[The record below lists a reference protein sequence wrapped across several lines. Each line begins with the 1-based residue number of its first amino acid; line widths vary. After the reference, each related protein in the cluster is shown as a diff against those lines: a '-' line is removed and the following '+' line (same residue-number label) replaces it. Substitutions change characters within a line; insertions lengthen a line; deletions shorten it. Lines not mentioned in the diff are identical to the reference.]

1 MSPTPLTEQIAG
13 VLGARIINGELEAGE
28 VLRLELL
35 GTEFGVSR
43 TVVRE
48 AVKVLESHNLVT
60 SRRRVGVRVLPA
72 TEWNALSPFVLQ
84 HQLAGPY
91 RLDQLQAISQ
101 LRRGVEPVA
110 AALAAERASADQRT
124 ELVDSATAM
133 EAANGDLDSYLD
145 HDIRFHSTLLQA
157 SANPLMMALS
167 GIVTEVLTA
176 RHHYE
181 LMPPEPTAAARRLH
195 VEVARAVAA
204 GDAGTAERAMREIVE
219 EAWSGVT
226 EISGRRAAAER

>member
-13 VLGARIINGELEAGE
+13 VLGTRIINGELEAGE
-28 VLRLELL
+28 ILRLELL

-72 TEWNALSPFVLQ
+72 TDWNVLSPFVLQ
-84 HQLAGPY
+84 RQLAGPY
-91 RLDQLQAISQ
+91 RMDQLQAISQ

-110 AALAAERASADQRT
+110 AALAAERATATQRS
-124 ELVDSATAM
+124 ELLAAANAM
-133 EAANGDLDSYLD
+133 EATTGNLDSYLD
-145 HDIRFHSTLLQA
+145 HDVRFHATLLQA

-167 GIVTEVLTA
+167 GVVTEVLSA

-181 LMPPEPTAAARRLH
+181 LMPPEPTVAARRLH
-195 VEVARAVAA
+195 LEVAGAIADRDAA
-204 GDAGTAERAMREIVE
+204 TAERAMREIVE

-226 EISGRRAAAER
+226 EISEKTPAADR